1 MNKFEIVSGQKNEN
15 ELNNQKYAGVSYYK
29 EDEDFFRL
37 QLNIFPNIS
46 YFVRKNR
53 SNDGYTIFSKMIKTS
68 EGVNFQNPVGYA
80 RVLEKIRTHMH
91 LKFDVLNISLFM
103 SLFPST

>member
-37 QLNIFPNIS
+37 QLNIFPNI
-46 YFVRKNR
+46 
-53 SNDGYTIFSKMIKTS
+53 
-68 EGVNFQNPVGYA
+68 
-80 RVLEKIRTHMH
+80 
-91 LKFDVLNISLFM
+91 LKGEISGRILVDLNK
-103 SLFPST
+103 